1 MTLREEVELINQEL
15 KKIAYWMASNKL
27 TINYSKTK
35 FMVIRSGRL
44 EDLSDFIVNIDGNSI
59 ERVSCFKY
67 LGLDID
73 DDFSWKSHIRSLES
87 DISRISSF
95 ICKLRHYV
103 SFECLK
109 SFYYAKVYSKLQYS
123 ILAWGGCNDSR
134 LRRLNV
140 LHNNIVRIMT
150 LKNMPPQVRLS
161 TKTLFKSV
169 DLLQLKDIFH
179 LELAKFMHRASSNDL
194 PHNLNQMFTRIS
206 SLHRYPTSSSRN
218 RVFSKPIARKAIYR
232 NWISS
237 TGITLWEKVDPLL
250 KKHSYV
256 SFKKAYRVHIMD
268 NY

>member
-1 MTLREEVELINQEL
+1 M
-15 KKIAYWMASNKL
+15 
-27 TINYSKTK
+27 
-35 FMVIRSGRL
+35 
-44 EDLSDFIVNIDGNSI
+44 
-59 ERVSCFKY
+59 
-67 LGLDID
+67 
-73 DDFSWKSHIRSLES
+73 
-87 DISRISSF
+87 
-95 ICKLRHYV
+95 
-103 SFECLK
+103 
-109 SFYYAKVYSKLQYS
+109 YSKLQYL

-150 LKNMPPQVRLS
+150 LKNIPPQVRLS
-161 TKTLFKSV
+161 TKTVFKSV

-179 LELAKFMHRASSNDL
+179 LELAKFMHCASSNDL

-218 RVFSKPIARKAIYR
+218 RVFSKPTARKAIYR

-268 NY
+268 NYFA